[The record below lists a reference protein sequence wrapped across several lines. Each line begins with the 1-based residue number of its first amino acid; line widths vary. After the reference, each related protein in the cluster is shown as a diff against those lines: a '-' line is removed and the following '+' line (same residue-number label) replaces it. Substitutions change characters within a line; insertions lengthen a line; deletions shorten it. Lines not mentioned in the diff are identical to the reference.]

1 MVKPNFLNL
10 DAELWLYPRRLG
22 RLPLSLCLYH
32 SAKQIGLPIL
42 EALAEL
48 QSEGSSSKRKLT
60 FKATPRAGCITTLR
74 LLLVPDH
81 EDLHVL
87 NVASESESATI
98 QMTDIGLPLV
108 RDAVRSWLEGGEDFG
123 VSAQHS
129 GLRPDQLGTLD
140 RTSGELWFWGPN
152 YVSP

>member
-10 DAELWLYPRRLG
+10 NAELWLHRHRLG
-22 RLPLSLCLYH
+22 RSQLSLCLYH
-32 SAKQIGLPIL
+32 SAEQIGLPIL

-48 QSEGSSSKRKLT
+48 QSDGSSSQRTLT
-60 FKATPRAGCITTLR
+60 FKATDRAGCITTLR

-87 NVASESESATI
+87 NVASENEIATI
-98 QMTDIGLPLV
+98 QMTDIGLPLI
-108 RDAVRSWLEGGEDFG
+108 RDAVRSWLDGGEDFG

-129 GLRPDQLGTLD
+129 DLKPRQLGKLD
-140 RTSGELWFWGPN
+140 RTSGELWYWGPT
-152 YVSP
+152 YISP